1 MQMSKTIALAGA
13 VAIAAASLLLAQPAF
28 AGGSVSAP
36 SKYSNN
42 QNRQIVVTQH
52 VRQPK
57 AIEYPITEYSS
68 SSMKTSVPHR

>member
-1 MQMSKTIALAGA
+1 MPRTFVLVG
-13 VAIAAASLLLAQPAF
+13 VTLAIAAAPLLLAQPAS
-28 AGGSVSAP
+28 AGASASAP

-57 AIEYPITEYSS
+57 ATEYPITEYSS
-68 SSMKTSVPHR
+68 SSAKTSVPRR